1 MPDGGEG
8 RRVITIRKAILRG
21 SFALVLGAIALS
33 TALSFYEFRQSLQS
47 ELARNLQVEAVAVM
61 NHVDTFLF
69 ERMEDIRD
77 WRRLEVM
84 QDIRVADVDKRLARF
99 LADLQAGHGAVY
111 TRLFCTDM
119 NGRVIAASDSA
130 MIGHTRPPGQVWLKD
145 VRKQSAEV
153 VLETLQS
160 HGGGAGATIALR
172 VVIPDAFRAG
182 DLGYLYAVLNWD
194 EVVTFLNEAAGATR
208 SALLLDDRDR
218 IIAASGALAERPGLS
233 DISLSGWLKEVSRP
247 GTQTHDADVLGMGT
261 VLVGAANATGYQ
273 YFSGFGWHLL
283 MMVPTDVAFAP
294 VWRLFWAMLVV
305 LLVTLSIAG
314 WVSLRLSERIGSPI
328 GTLTE
333 FTRRFRQGEAGAPP
347 PSDRAVSE
355 VRELSRAFAEM
366 IEALERS
373 RAQLITAGKLA
384 VVGEMAAIMA
394 HEVRTPLGILRSS
407 AQLLERQPELG
418 AKGRELTG
426 YIKSETE
433 RLNQLVTTLL
443 ECARPRPPDFRP
455 HDLHDIVRHVSDL
468 IASNADK
475 KGIHVE
481 LDLAAASS
489 ILACDREQLIQVF
502 INLIINA
509 IHFAPEGGRI
519 RVSTRNQGD
528 SIVAAVAD
536 DGPGIPKER
545 RQQVFDPFYTRREGG
560 IGLGLTIVQQI
571 VRGHGGEIWISES
584 PWGGACFNVSLN
596 LEHTGEG
603 AA

>member
-1 MPDGGEG
+1 M
-8 RRVITIRKAILRG
+8 ITIRKAILRG

-33 TALSFYEFRQSLQS
+33 TALSFYEFRQSLRS

-99 LADLQAGHGAVY
+99 LADLRAGHGAVY

-119 NGRVIAASDSA
+119 NGRIIAASDSA
-130 MIGHTRPPGQVWLKD
+130 LIGQRRPPGREWLKD
-145 VRKQSAEV
+145 VRNHAAEV
-153 VLETLQS
+153 VLETLQPR
-160 HGGGAGATIALR
+160 GGVGGTIALR

-182 DLGYLYAVLNWD
+182 DLGYLYAVLNWH
-194 EVVTFLNEAAGATR
+194 EVVSFLNEASGTTR
-208 SALLLDDRDR
+208 SALLLDAGDR
-218 IIAASGALAERPGLS
+218 IIAVSRNLATRPNLS
-233 DISLSGWLKEVSRP
+233 SVDLSGWVNAVR
-247 GTQTHDADVLGMGT
+247 HDGPRIHDGDALGMGT
-261 VLVGAANATGYQ
+261 VLVGEADATGYQ

-283 MMVPTDVAFAP
+283 MMVPTGVAFAP

-328 GTLTE
+328 GRLTE
-333 FTRRFRQGEAGAPP
+333 FTRRFRQGEEVTSP
-347 PSDRAVSE
+347 PSEHAVSE
-355 VRELSRAFAEM
+355 VSELSRAFAEM

-418 AKGRELTG
+418 SKGRELTG

-455 HDLHDIVRHVSDL
+455 HDLHDIVRHVLDL

-475 KGIHVE
+475 KDIHVE
-481 LDLAAASS
+481 LDLAAGAS

-509 IHFAPEGGRI
+509 IHFTPEGGRI
-519 RVSTRNQGD
+519 RVSTYNQGGN
-528 SIVAAVAD
+528 IVAAVAD
-536 DGPGIPKER
+536 DGPGIAKER

-596 LEHTGEG
+596 LEHPAEATP
-603 AA
+603 

>member
-1 MPDGGEG
+1 M
-8 RRVITIRKAILRG
+8 ITIRKAILRG

-33 TALSFYEFRQSLQS
+33 TALSFYVFRQSLQS

-119 NGRVIAASDSA
+119 KGRIIAASDSA
-130 MIGHTRPPGQVWLKD
+130 LIGRTRPPGRVWLKD
-145 VRKQSAEV
+145 VRSRAAEV
-153 VLETLQS
+153 ILETLQP
-160 HGGGAGATIALR
+160 HGGGTGGTIALR
-172 VVIPDAFRAG
+172 VVIPDAFRGG

-194 EVVTFLNEAAGATR
+194 EVVNFLTDAAGKTR
-208 SALLLDDRDR
+208 SALLLDDRDHV
-218 IIAASGALAERPGLS
+218 IAASRNLAERPNLS
-233 DISLSGWLKEVSRP
+233 SIDLSGWISEVART
-247 GTQTHDADVLGMGT
+247 GTQIHGGDDLGMGT
-261 VLVGAANATGYQ
+261 VLVGEANATGYQ

-283 MMVPTDVAFAP
+283 MMVPTGVAFAP

-328 GTLTE
+328 GKLTE
-333 FTRRFRQGEAGAPP
+333 FTRRFRQGEAAAPP

-407 AQLLERQPELG
+407 AQLLERQSELG

-455 HDLHDIVRHVSDL
+455 HDLHDIVRHVLDL
-468 IASNADK
+468 IASNADR
-475 KGIHVE
+475 KGIQVE
-481 LDLAAASS
+481 LDLAATSS

-509 IHFAPEGGRI
+509 IHFTPEGGRI
-519 RVSTRNQGD
+519 RVSTRNRGG
-528 SIVAAVAD
+528 SLVAAVAD
-536 DGPGIPKER
+536 DGPGIAKDR

-571 VRGHGGEIWISES
+571 VRGHNGEIWISES

-596 LEHTGEG
+596 LDHALEAT
-603 AA
+603 A